1 MERLSSVQELLGQTD
16 IYLID
21 QILKGTY
28 KSSDCILDAGC
39 GGGRNMHWF
48 LLNEISIFGIDQR
61 AEIICEMKK
70 RFPLL
75 PDDRFA
81 VASVEELPFNDN
93 SFDHVISS
101 AVLHF
106 AKDEIHFNRMFGE
119 MYRVLKTGG
128 TFFIRTATDIGIEDR
143 VELLDVGVYRI
154 PDGSNRFLITRK
166 ILAQLQSQYG
176 FTYFEP
182 MKTVNVNDIRS
193 MITLILRKN

>member
-1 MERLSSVQELLGQTD
+1 MEPLSSVQELLGQTD

-28 KSSDCILDAGC
+28 RSSDRILDAGC

-48 LLNEISIFGIDQR
+48 LLNGISIFGIDHR
-61 AEIICEMKK
+61 TEIIEEMKK

-75 PDDRFA
+75 PDDRFT
-81 VASVEELPFNDN
+81 VAQVEELPFEDN
-93 SFDHVISS
+93 SFEHVISS

-106 AKDEIHFNRMFGE
+106 AKDEIHFNSMFGE
-119 MYRVLKTGG
+119 MYRVLKPGG

-154 PDGSNRFLITRK
+154 PDGSNRFLLTRK
-166 ILAQLQSQYG
+166 ILARLQLQYG

-182 MKTVNVNDIRS
+182 VKTVNVNDIRS
-193 MITLILRKN
+193 MTALMLRKS